1 MRGSKERNTDRWEN
15 VKCDT
20 RIEVERST
28 LSRVHSC
35 RQLDGFQCELQAAGA
50 HFNLYTL
57 IVSSGI
63 KLLTSKHPRGTHTRR
78 QERERERQGEATAPS
93 TGWCIHCTCPLAWRV
108 LFTIAASL
116 PPSSMLS
123 TTLTPCCLPTHTAS
137 LVYVISR

>member
-1 MRGSKERNTDRWEN
+1 M
-15 VKCDT
+15 KCDT

-35 RQLDGFQCELQAAGA
+35 RQLDGFQCELHAAGA

-63 KLLTSKHPRGTHTRR
+63 KLLTSKHPRGTHTHAGR
-78 QERERERQGEATAPS
+78 RERERQRAQQGEATAPS
-93 TGWCIHCTCPLAWRV
+93 TGWCSHCICPLAWRV
-108 LFTIAASL
+108 LFTSAASL

-137 LVYVISR
+137 LVCVISR